1 MGPNELLAELGIS
14 GKILPISGGDI
25 NQSYRVMTEERDYF
39 LKYHPGVK
47 QKFFQAEIDG
57 LAALREFVTVP
68 QIQQSGDLSQGAYLL
83 MEWIEP
89 GFGSQSELA
98 AALAGLHRQTAE
110 SFGFYEDN
118 YIGILPQ
125 VNAQTEDWVT
135 FYLTCRLDV
144 QVELAKLHNVWTPK
158 REKQYLHLKE
168 FITKEW
174 QKRQVSPA
182 LLHGDF
188 WSGNTFFDTKGRPIF
203 IDPAVSYGD
212 REMDIAMAL
221 LFGGSRQELV
231 DTYNDLF
238 PLEKAW
244 QERLP
249 VYQLYYLL
257 VHLNQFGESYG
268 GQVDQILGRFS
279 G

>member
-1 MGPNELLAELGIS
+1 MGPNELLTELGIT
-14 GKILPISGGDI
+14 GKILPIAGGDI
-25 NQSYRVMTEERDYF
+25 NQSYRVVTGAGDYF

-47 QKFFQAEIDG
+47 KNFFQAEIHG
-57 LAALREFVTVP
+57 LQELAAHVTVP
-68 QIQQSGDLSQGAYLL
+68 QVERSGDLSQGAYLL

-89 GFGSQSELA
+89 GFGSQAELA
-98 AALAGLHRQTAE
+98 AALAGLHRQTAA

-125 VNAQTEDWVT
+125 VNAQTQDWTT

-158 REKQYLHLKE
+158 REEQYLRLKE
-168 FITKEW
+168 FIADQW
-174 QKRQVSPA
+174 QGRQVLPS

-188 WSGNTFFDTKGRPIF
+188 WSGNTFFDQKGRPIF
-203 IDPAVSYGD
+203 VDPAVAYGD

-221 LFGGSRQELV
+221 LFGGSRRELI

-238 PLEKAW
+238 PLEAGW
-244 QERLP
+244 QERSAI
-249 VYQLYYLL
+249 YQLYYLL

-268 GQVDQILGRFS
+268 GQVDEILDRF
-279 G
+279 